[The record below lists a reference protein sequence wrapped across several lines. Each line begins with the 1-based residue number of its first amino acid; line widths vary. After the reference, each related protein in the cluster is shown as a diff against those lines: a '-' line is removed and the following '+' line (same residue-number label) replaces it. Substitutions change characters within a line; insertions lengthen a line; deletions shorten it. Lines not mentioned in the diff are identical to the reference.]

1 MSLMPVEE
9 ARARILKG
17 AAPLGTEK
25 ARLVAADGLV
35 LAEDVAATR
44 TQPPFAASA
53 MDGYAVRAAD
63 VASVPVNLK
72 VTGEI
77 PAGVVHNG
85 TLGAGEAL
93 RIFTGAP
100 MPDGADSIVIQENT
114 DRDGDTVTVKQV
126 AKEGDHIRPAGLDFA
141 KGDILLKAGTLLSPR
156 HLALAAAMNHATL
169 PVHRRPRVGVLA
181 TGDELVLPGEEPGP
195 GQIISSNS
203 IGIAAFVERCG
214 GVAVDL
220 GIARDTAESL
230 AECIAKARAEKV
242 DVLVTLG
249 GASVGDH
256 DLVMQALED
265 EGMTLDFWRIAMRP
279 GKPLMFGRLGDIHVM
294 GLPGNPVSAQVCA
307 RVFLLPLIHTL
318 LGRDAD
324 EGHARMAKAGTDLKE
339 NTLRQHYMRA
349 ELTCTDAGDLVAT
362 PFSEQDSSMLA
373 LLARADCLIVRPPD
387 VPAASKGDPVRIIG
401 LDSL

>member
-17 AAPLGTEK
+17 AATLGVEK
-25 ARLVAADGLV
+25 MRLVAADGLV
-35 LAEDVAATR
+35 LAEDIAATR

-63 VASVPVNLK
+63 VASVPVDLK

-77 PAGVVHNG
+77 PAGFVHDG

-100 MPDGADSIVIQENT
+100 LPEGADSIVIQENT
-114 DRDGDTVTVKQV
+114 DRDGDVVTVKQV
-126 AKEGDHIRPAGLDFA
+126 ANKGDHIRPAGMDFA

-156 HLALAAAMNHATL
+156 HLALAAAMNHAAL
-169 PVHRRPRVGVLA
+169 PVHRRPRIGVLA

-203 IGIAAFVERCG
+203 IGIAAFVENCG
-214 GVAVDL
+214 GIPIDL
-220 GIARDTAESL
+220 GIARDTADSL
-230 AECIAKARAEKV
+230 AQRIAKARAEKV
-242 DVLVTLG
+242 DILVTLG

-279 GKPLMFGRLGDIHVM
+279 GKPLIYGRLGDIHVM

-307 RVFLLPLIHTL
+307 RVFLLPLILAL
-318 LGRDAD
+318 LGRDPE
-324 EGHARMAKAGTDLKE
+324 EGHARMARAGTALKA

-349 ELTCTDAGDLVAT
+349 QLTFSETGDLIAT

-387 VPAASKGDPVRIIG
+387 VPAANEGDAVQIIG
-401 LDSL
+401 LDSV